1 VVSEKAGW
9 LGPWTRAVTRLSFV
23 MSAIIGRGRLQAGA
37 QHGAGGYHAGL
48 EISPQCHHQL
58 AGYRHDG
65 DASNATLDVAHRL
78 VEPKGQ
84 IVVGLMSN
92 PQPGEFDGELS
103 GAVALC

>member
-1 VVSEKAGW
+1 
-9 LGPWTRAVTRLSFV
+9 

-65 DASNATLDVAHRL
+65 DASNATLDVAHPL